1 MVEETLTFL
10 KLAEVVLEKC
20 KRPLSVYE
28 IWEES
33 KKQGISD
40 HVRTSGKTPWHSIGA
55 QIYVEIRDNPD
66 TPFYQQSKRPA
77 KFYLKTLKE
86 EKIIEP
92 HKEKENNN
100 KFHERDLH
108 PLLCRF
114 VSLNPHFKCRVKTIH
129 HEISKGSKKGFNEWL
144 HPDLVGVYY
153 PFEDYKDV
161 TLRIQQ
167 SLSLS
172 SIKLFSFEMKI
183 SLNFGNLRQ
192 YYFQA
197 VSNSTWANEGYLVV
211 LNMADEPDLLDEVRR
226 LNNSFGIGLIK
237 LNPENIHES
246 EILFQSRV
254 NTELDWDTIDRLV
267 DNNKEFEDF
276 MQDVVEDIQLGK
288 IKGSYDISFDDEKIY
303 ELVKNMGISGNIS

>member
-1 MVEETLTFL
+1 
-10 KLAEVVLEKC
+10 
-20 KRPLSVYE
+20 
-28 IWEES
+28 
-33 KKQGISD
+33 
-40 HVRTSGKTPWHSIGA
+40 
-55 QIYVEIRDNPD
+55 
-66 TPFYQQSKRPA
+66 
-77 KFYLKTLKE
+77 
-86 EKIIEP
+86 
-92 HKEKENNN
+92 
-100 KFHERDLH
+100 
-108 PLLCRF
+108 
-114 VSLNPHFKCRVKTIH
+114 
-129 HEISKGSKKGFNEWL
+129 
-144 HPDLVGVYY
+144 
-153 PFEDYKDV
+153 
-161 TLRIQQ
+161 
-167 SLSLS
+167 
-172 SIKLFSFEMKI
+172 MKI

-288 IKGSYDISFDDEKIY
+288 IKGHMTSLLMMKKYTS
-303 ELVKNMGISGNIS
+303 

>member
-1 MVEETLTFL
+1 
-10 KLAEVVLEKC
+10 
-20 KRPLSVYE
+20 
-28 IWEES
+28 
-33 KKQGISD
+33 
-40 HVRTSGKTPWHSIGA
+40 
-55 QIYVEIRDNPD
+55 
-66 TPFYQQSKRPA
+66 
-77 KFYLKTLKE
+77 
-86 EKIIEP
+86 
-92 HKEKENNN
+92 
-100 KFHERDLH
+100 
-108 PLLCRF
+108 
-114 VSLNPHFKCRVKTIH
+114 
-129 HEISKGSKKGFNEWL
+129 
-144 HPDLVGVYY
+144 
-153 PFEDYKDV
+153 
-161 TLRIQQ
+161 
-167 SLSLS
+167 
-172 SIKLFSFEMKI
+172 MKI

-288 IKGSYDISFDDEKIY
+288 INGSYDISFDDEKIY
-303 ELVKNMGISGNIS
+303 EIVKNMGISGNIS